1 MRAEVSVEL
10 KGLGLSSF
18 AGSVDAS
25 VQLTILMPNGDRF
38 YHETTITLGTD
49 LGISIINQVEA
60 ALDRWFKT
68 PEGVS

>member
-1 MRAEVSVEL
+1 MEAKVSIEL
-10 KGLGLSSF
+10 KGLSLSSF
-18 AGSVDAS
+18 KGSIDAN
-25 VQLTILMPNGDRF
+25 VQLTLLMPNGDRF